1 MIECRD
7 VSFSY
12 PASGPVDG
20 ECLTEGALKHI
31 TCTVEDGS
39 FVLLCGASGCGKT
52 TLTRLLNG
60 LIPHYHE
67 GTFTGSV
74 YLDGKDTR
82 ELSLFEISQKVG
94 SVFQNPRSQFF
105 NVDTDSE
112 ISFGMENLTYP
123 RGKMKERIS
132 KTVADL
138 DIAHLTGRSIF
149 ELSGGEKQKVAF
161 ASIYAMSPSIYLL
174 DEPSSNLDMDAI
186 EDLRR
191 TLELLKKQGKT
202 ILIAEHRIYYL
213 RELVDRI
220 VYMENGAI
228 SAVFSPSQFLSI
240 PEEQRHSM
248 GLRALDLSKVQPRA
262 FAENSQKPILEV
274 RNLSLFYK
282 KKLVLDD
289 LNLSTAPGEIIGIIG
304 HNGAGKSTFS
314 RTLCGL
320 HTNCTGQILWDGK
333 ELNAKSRLKHSY
345 MVMQDVN
352 HQLFTESV
360 LDELFLSMS
369 TEDQAKA
376 EAVLTEMDL
385 LPYRERHPMGL
396 SGGQK
401 QRVAVAS
408 AIASERPLIV
418 FDEPT
423 SGLDLFHMRQVAE
436 VVNRITE
443 QGRTAVVVTHDPEFI
458 LRCCN
463 FVIHMEHGEIQ
474 ESYSLCKPEGRE
486 RLLRFFLNE
495 MG

>member
-1 MIECRD
+1 MIRFDKVSFNYQESLQNGGLRD
-7 VSFSY
+7 V
-12 PASGPVDG
+12 DLTINKG
-20 ECLTEGALKHI
+20 EC
-31 TCTVEDGS
+31 
-39 FVLLCGASGCGKT
+39 VLLCGRSGCGKT
-52 TLTRLLNG
+52 TLTRLVNG
-60 LIPHYHE
+60 LIPYFYPGE
-67 GTFTGSV
+67 VTGTTYV
-74 YLDGKDTR
+74 DGKDIQDYLIY
-82 ELSLFEISQKVG
+82 EVSEYVG

-123 RGKMKERIS
+123 REKMKERIS

-248 GLRALDLSKVQPRA
+248 GLRALDLSKVQPIA

-289 LNLSTAPGEIIGIIG
+289 LNLSAAPGEIIGIIG

-376 EAVLTEMDL
+376 EAVLAEMDL

-436 VVNRITE
+436 VVNRVAE
-443 QGRTAVVVTHDPEFI
+443 HGRTVVVVTHDPEFI

-486 RLLRFFLNE
+486 HLPEFFLNDME
-495 MG
+495 